1 VNNTTMILDVLQR
14 FVKANIY
21 LASAS
26 PRRIELLQNLGFSLG
41 KNEGSNLP
49 FFTVKPSKFSETLE
63 KSKFSTP
70 GEYAIAT
77 AFGKAED
84 VLNNELSDKEKS
96 GLFVLIGCDTVVES
110 PSGEVFEKPQ
120 SVDDAQRML
129 RQLSNKT
136 HYVHSGV
143 VILVKKSPLHKYTSY
158 TFSDTTE
165 VSFAD
170 LPESLILSHSQSVID
185 HDKAGGYAIQG
196 RASAFC
202 VQIKGSYPNVVG
214 LPINKLGEVLRE
226 ILTSDDFND
235 SQ

>member
-1 VNNTTMILDVLQR
+1 MILDVLHR

-63 KSKFSTP
+63 KSRFSSP
-70 GEYAIAT
+70 VEYAIAT

-96 GLFVLIGCDTVVES
+96 GLFVLIACDTVVES
-110 PSGEVFEKPQ
+110 PGGEIYEKPL
-120 SVDDAQRML
+120 SVEDAKRML
-129 RQLSNKT
+129 RQLSNNT
-136 HYVHSGV
+136 HRVHSGV

-165 VSFAD
+165 VTFAA
-170 LPESLILSHSQSVID
+170 LPESIIESHSQSVID

-196 RASAFC
+196 RAAAFC

-214 LPINKLGEVLRE
+214 LPIHKLGGTLRE
-226 ILTSDDFND
+226 ILTSDDFNEE
-235 SQ
+235 Q